1 MVQDLID
8 LDSQGKEI
16 KTFASSVIYR
26 KMCLI
31 SKYLT
36 LTISTEIIIAVLYF
50 FYSYCLKSSLVTL
63 IGKRAKENIMFCCL
77 LICFCE
83 KDFICRETFMQT
95 FILMTC

>member
-8 LDSQGKEI
+8 LDRQGKEI

-36 LTISTEIIIAVLYF
+36 LTISTEIIIAALY

-63 IGKRAKENIMFCCL
+63 IGKREKENIMFCCL
-77 LICFCE
+77 LSCFCE
-83 KDFICRETFMQT
+83 KDFIFYHVTLF
-95 FILMTC
+95 FIFYS